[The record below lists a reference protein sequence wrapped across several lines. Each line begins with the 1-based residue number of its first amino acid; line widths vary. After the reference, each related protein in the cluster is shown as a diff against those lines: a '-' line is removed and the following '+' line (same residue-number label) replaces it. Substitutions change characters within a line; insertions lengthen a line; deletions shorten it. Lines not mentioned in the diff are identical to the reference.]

1 MELAT
6 PVLEICMYVLK
17 KTKINNNKNN
27 VFKHVRMF
35 NNFLSR
41 GKIQNISLNIRV
53 QNYKIS
59 PSEK

>member
-27 VFKHVRMF
+27 VFKHIRKF
-35 NNFLSR
+35 NNLLSR